1 MISPEPCRSL
11 RLQVSSLGLAL
22 LFITGCGG
30 SSELKGLRAKAA
42 KGDAQAQFELAQM
55 YLYGKGAKQ
64 DHAEAI
70 KWAEQAAAKGLP
82 AAQRVYGV
90 MLRDGYGVDRNIA
103 KGREWLVKAAEQGDA
118 EAKLELASTPVLPP
132 ASAPKR

>member
-1 MISPEPCRSL
+1 MFLETSQAL
-11 RLQVSSLGLAL
+11 RTAVTLLCLAL
-22 LFITGCGG
+22 LLLAGCGG

-42 KGDAQAQFELAQM
+42 KGDVQAQFELAQM

-103 KGREWLVKAAEQGDA
+103 KGREWLVKAADQGDA
-118 EAKLELASTPVLPP
+118 EAKVELASTPILPP
-132 ASAPKR
+132 AGAPKR